1 MTRTEAIRNIFF
13 AHKYRLLITYTL
25 FSLEMLGTLLRPFF
39 LGNAVNDL
47 IAGSYQG
54 LIILSAQHL
63 AWLLIGTVRHMYDTR
78 TYTAIYTSLVTRLL
92 SNRSVAAS
100 VSKLSAHSTL
110 AREFV
115 DFLEYDLVYIIEA
128 LFNLLGS
135 IVLLFFYNRTVIVLC
150 LAVLLPVMAISYIYG
165 KKMSRLTK
173 EKNDELEKQV
183 DIINEGDPESM
194 KAHYKSLRRWQV
206 KISDQ
211 EAWNF
216 GLMEL
221 LVLVVITG
229 SLLLTTHVKGEVLL
243 AGDLIGIYNYVLKFI
258 SGLDTIPYI
267 VQRFSTL
274 SDISGRMEVRPEGTY
289 MPIANP
295 A

>member
-1 MTRTEAIRNIFF
+1 MTRTDAIRNIFF
-13 AHKYRLLITYTL
+13 AHTYRLLITYTL

-47 IAGSYQG
+47 IAGSYHG

-63 AWLLIGTVRHMYDTR
+63 VWLLIGTARHMYDTR
-78 TYTAIYTSLVTRLL
+78 TYTAIYTTLVTRLL
-92 SNRSVAAS
+92 SNRTVAAS

-135 IVLLFFYNRTVIVLC
+135 IALLFFYNRTVILIC
-150 LAVLLPVMAISYIYG
+150 LAVLLPVMLLSYVYG

-183 DIINEGDPESM
+183 DIINEGNPENM

-216 GLMEL
+216 GAMEL
-221 LVLVVITG
+221 LVLAVITG

-274 SDISGRMEVRPEGTY
+274 NDISSRMEVGPDASL
-289 MPIANP
+289 IP
-295 A
+295 AVTPA

>member
-1 MTRTEAIRNIFF
+1 MTRTDAIRNIFF
-13 AHKYRLLITYTL
+13 AHTYRLLITYTL

-47 IAGSYQG
+47 IAGSYHG

-63 AWLLIGTVRHMYDTR
+63 VWLLIGTARHMYDAR
-78 TYTAIYTSLVTRLL
+78 TYTAIYTTLVTRLL
-92 SNRSVAAS
+92 SNRTVAAS

-135 IVLLFFYNRTVIVLC
+135 IALLFFYNRTVILIC
-150 LAVLLPVMAISYIYG
+150 LAVLLPVMLLSYVYG

-183 DIINEGDPESM
+183 DIINEGNPENM

-216 GLMEL
+216 GAMEL
-221 LVLVVITG
+221 LVLAVITG

-274 SDISGRMEVRPEGTY
+274 NDISSRMEVGPDASL
-289 MPIANP
+289 IP
-295 A
+295 AVTPA